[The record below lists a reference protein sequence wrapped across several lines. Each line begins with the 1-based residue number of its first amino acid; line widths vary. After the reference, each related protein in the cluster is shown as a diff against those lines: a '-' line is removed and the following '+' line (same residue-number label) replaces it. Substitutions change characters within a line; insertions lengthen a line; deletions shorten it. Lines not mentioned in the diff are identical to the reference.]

1 MNEPYVVCLLVLE
14 KKEAQWVKLHAMT
27 CWTRIMIQMTIVVSS
42 WIVSSMA
49 DVLDV
54 DDLAKL
60 VVMSLVSII
69 VCCISPMVLKE
80 KIRVMLIFDSNGCK
94 WEINP

>member
-1 MNEPYVVCLLVLE
+1 
-14 KKEAQWVKLHAMT
+14 
-27 CWTRIMIQMTIVVSS
+27 
-42 WIVSSMA
+42 MA

-69 VCCISPMVLKE
+69 VCCVSPVVLKE
-80 KIRVMLIFDSNGCK
+80 KTRVMLIFDSNGCK